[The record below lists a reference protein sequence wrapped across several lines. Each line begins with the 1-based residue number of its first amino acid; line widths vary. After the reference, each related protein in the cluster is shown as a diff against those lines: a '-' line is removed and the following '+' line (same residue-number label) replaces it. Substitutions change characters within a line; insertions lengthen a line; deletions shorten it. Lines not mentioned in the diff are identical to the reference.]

1 MKVDNQGRPV
11 GTVASKA
18 PPARDKAE
26 STSASRSPSVPED
39 TVSLSNAGS
48 LRAVDHALANT
59 PVVNTDKV
67 NEIKQAIAEGRFSIN
82 PDAIADSLIDSVK
95 ELLAGRDHG

>member
-26 STSASRSPSVPED
+26 FTSASRGPSVPED

-67 NEIKQAIAEGRFSIN
+67 NEIKPAIAEGRFSIN

>member
-26 STSASRSPSVPED
+26 SASASRSPSVPED

-48 LRAVDHALANT
+48 LRAVDQALANT